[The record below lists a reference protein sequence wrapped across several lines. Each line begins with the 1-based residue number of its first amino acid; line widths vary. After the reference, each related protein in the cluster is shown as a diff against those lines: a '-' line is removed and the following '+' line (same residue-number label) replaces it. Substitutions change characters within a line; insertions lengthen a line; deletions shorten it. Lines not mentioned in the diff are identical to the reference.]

1 MIIPLVCVYLE
12 NKTEQD
18 SNIVEEIS
26 ARNYFF
32 VSRTVNALCL
42 VYCLCIVIQG
52 ESLKRILTL
61 S

>member
-1 MIIPLVCVYLE
+1 MCVYLE

-26 ARNYFF
+26 ACNYFLF
-32 VSRTVNALCL
+32 TVNALCL
-42 VYCLCIVIQG
+42 VFRLCIVIQG